1 MWSIVYISG
10 VAEALDTEIGER
22 QGACPHGT
30 NIKNEMQ
37 FKYQS
42 SHSRATYLNFSQALL
57 LFSGKVTIL
66 TRVGSETF
74 HGKVTEI

>member
-10 VAEALDTEIGER
+10 IAEALDIEIGER

-30 NIKNEMQ
+30 NNENDMQ
-37 FKYQS
+37 FKDQS
-42 SHSRATYLNFSQALL
+42 SHSRVTYLNFSQVLL
-57 LFSGKVTIL
+57 LFSGKGTIL